1 MRRIAVRNLKP
12 DKEFRT
18 AKGDDAGATIGD
30 PVNPYA
36 DGGYPAV
43 GFCTTPKEQVTLS
56 MDFSLVIYAV
66 PMLGIWLWYLRRRNI
81 AHRVNKAAKD
91 DAIQAGLA
99 EPVSLHPVIDPSQ
112 CIGCGACVRA
122 CPEQPEHHVLG
133 LIDGKASLIN
143 ASDCIGH
150 GACRT
155 ACPVGAIALVFG
167 TEKRGVDIPTLS
179 PEFETTVPGIFIAG
193 ELGGMGLIR
202 NAVEQGR
209 QAIEAINARAAP
221 SNDPDYLD
229 LVIVGAGPA
238 GFSASLM
245 ALSKRMHFAT
255 LEQDSLGGAVFQY
268 PRGKVVMTQ
277 PAELAIVGQV
287 KFRNTSKEDLLAFWK
302 EAERVSGVQINYKHK
317 VDGIEEVGG
326 GFVVHTDK
334 GDFRTRNVLL
344 AIGRRGTPRK
354 LGVDG
359 EQLPK
364 VVYRLI
370 DAEQYEGKKVLV
382 VGGGDSALEAAASIA
397 EVRGTE
403 VTLSYRGDAFQR
415 AKAKNRERIDA
426 AIRNGKLRA
435 LLKSNVKRIEP
446 ESVTLDYD
454 GKALQFPNDAVIVSA
469 GGVLPTALLE
479 KIGIATE
486 TKRGTA

>member
-1 MRRIAVRNLKP
+1 
-12 DKEFRT
+12 
-18 AKGDDAGATIGD
+18 
-30 PVNPYA
+30 
-36 DGGYPAV
+36 
-43 GFCTTPKEQVTLS
+43 
-56 MDFSLVIYAV
+56 
-66 PMLGIWLWYLRRRNI
+66 MLGIWMWYIRKRRITERS
-81 AHRVNKAAKD
+81 NKAAKA
-91 DAIQAGLA
+91 DAHAAGLA
-99 EPVSLHPVIDPSQ
+99 EPVSLHPLIDPSQ

-122 CPEQPEHHVLG
+122 CPEQPHHHVLG
-133 LIDGKASLIN
+133 LINGKASLIN

-150 GACRT
+150 GACRA

-167 TEKRGVDIPTLS
+167 TERRGVDIPMLT

-202 NAVEQGR
+202 NAVNQGR
-209 QAIEAINARAAP
+209 QAVDAIAERP
-221 SNDPDYLD
+221 VPPKDPNFLD

-238 GFSASLM
+238 GFSASLT
-245 ALSKRMHFAT
+245 ALSKRMNFAT
-255 LEQDSLGGAVFQY
+255 VEQDSLGGAVFQY
-268 PRGKVVMTQ
+268 PRGKLVMTQ
-277 PAELAIVGQV
+277 PAELAIVGKV
-287 KFRNTSKEDLLAFWK
+287 SFRNTSKEALLDFWK

-317 VDGIEEVGG
+317 VEGIEQVTG
-326 GFVVHTDK
+326 GFVVHTGK

-370 DAEQYEGKKVLV
+370 DAEQYEGQKVLV

-397 EVRGTE
+397 EVKGTQ

-415 AKAKNRERIDA
+415 AKQKNRERVDA

-435 LLKSNVKRIEP
+435 LLKSNVKSIEP
-446 ESVTLDYD
+446 DSVLMDCD
-454 GKALQFPNDAVIVSA
+454 GKQEKIANDAVIVSA

-479 KIGIATE
+479 KLGIAVE
-486 TKRGTA
+486 TKHGTV